1 MEISAINATSV
12 NVVVGRNV
20 KNMFKNKNIGIV
32 SKSEPVINFP
42 IDTGKSA
49 AIFQVWP
56 FIVAY
61 ATLSFFLYDKNHT
74 GNIAQSVSS
83 M

>member
-49 AIFQVWP
+49 AIFRSGR
-56 FIVAY
+56 
-61 ATLSFFLYDKNHT
+61 LL
-74 GNIAQSVSS
+74 
-83 M
+83 